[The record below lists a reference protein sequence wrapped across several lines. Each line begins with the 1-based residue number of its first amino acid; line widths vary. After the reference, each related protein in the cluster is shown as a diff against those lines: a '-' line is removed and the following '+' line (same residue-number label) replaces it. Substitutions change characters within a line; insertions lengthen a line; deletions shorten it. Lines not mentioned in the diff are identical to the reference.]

1 MSTQRKAPF
10 RPRQKA
16 EITQEFNDGIVKIY
30 WEIDTSQSGH
40 MPEPTPDLTH
50 TLCYQER
57 KVGIRRY
64 YDAKQNQIHVE
75 RVIRVPCYPG
85 MIINNQFVA
94 QMEDNFLYR
103 IDLVQKVM
111 DVYPPCMDLTLVK
124 YYQSGFTP
132 RPLPPIPLIGEG
144 GDGNA

>member
-1 MSTQRKAPF
+1 MTTRKAPF
-10 RPRQKA
+10 RPRQRN

-30 WEIDTSQSGH
+30 WEVDTSESGH
-40 MPEPTPDLTH
+40 MPEPTPELKY

-57 KVGIRRY
+57 KLGIKRY

-75 RVIRVPCYPG
+75 RVIRIPYYPG
-85 MIINNQFVA
+85 MAINSQFVA
-94 QMEDNFLYR
+94 ETEDRLLYR

-111 DVYPPCMDLTLVK
+111 DVSPPCMDLTLVK

-132 RPLPPIPLIGEG
+132 QPIPPFPPFGEG
-144 GDGNA
+144 GDDNA